1 VSDLF
6 RGGSGTGFLRTQ
18 SHATEQTHTEASS
31 TGAPACCHMRC
42 TMCRSPGMS
51 TLVGSCDD
59 ACQLP
64 PVHLLPG
71 FFSPAKDAKAI
82 SGLIFSSYLNVLLLV
97 VPFGFLAHFLNWPA
111 GLRFSLVGT
120 LPPLHTLCANAPWPQ
135 CSHFHVGIL
144 LSIARRVQNFVALVP
159 LALLLGEVTED
170 LALRFGD
177 TIGGLLNATFGNA

>member
-1 VSDLF
+1 MYVNTSDDVS
-6 RGGSGTGFLRTQ
+6 
-18 SHATEQTHTEASS
+18 
-31 TGAPACCHMRC
+31 
-42 TMCRSPGMS
+42 
-51 TLVGSCDD
+51 
-59 ACQLP
+59 QLP
-64 PVHLLPG
+64 LCILPG

-120 LPPLHTLCANAPWPQ
+120 LPSLHTLCAAAPWPQ
-135 CSHFHVGIL
+135 CSL
-144 LSIARRVQNFVALVP
+144 LDVAVLLIVALCVQNFVALVP